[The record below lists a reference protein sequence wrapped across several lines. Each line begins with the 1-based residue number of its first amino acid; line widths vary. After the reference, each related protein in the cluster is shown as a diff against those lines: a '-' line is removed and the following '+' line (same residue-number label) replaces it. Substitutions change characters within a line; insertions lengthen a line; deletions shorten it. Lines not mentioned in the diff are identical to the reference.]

1 MKDLTLTCLLHRK
14 KEKATKRFHIQIF
27 NAHLG
32 FIANIYII
40 NYFVVQNGVKAENAI
55 KEV

>member
-1 MKDLTLTCLLHRK
+1 LPFASKKRK

-40 NYFVVQNGVKAENAI
+40 NDFVVQNGVKAENAI